1 MFPSRS
7 SKETVTTTIST
18 RSTARE
24 DTTLMLHMAQL
35 ISLTTQLQL
44 RILRIWSQPRVKERS
59 FVPRLLSRTRF
70 ELDLPSP
77 QQLHVPHPPV
87 DHRAH
92 SPRSQKLCGQRR
104 LSQDSGLPLKKSPC
118 LAQEFIQWLPLA
130 LRMRISITISTRIS
144 PSSRSIRPSMSI
156 SMSIQ
161 AS

>member
-1 MFPSRS
+1 MFPYRS

-18 RSTARE
+18 RSMARE

-35 ISLTTQLQL
+35 ISSTTQLQSRTL
-44 RILRIWSQPRVKERS
+44 KIWAQLRVKERS
-59 FVPRLLSRTRF
+59 FVLRLLSRTRF
-70 ELDLPSP
+70 ELDPPSP
-77 QQLHVPHPPV
+77 QQLHVPHPPA

-92 SPRSQKLCGQRR
+92 SLRPQKLCGQRR
-104 LSQDSGLPLKKSPC
+104 LSQESGLPLKKSPC
-118 LAQEFIQWLPLA
+118 LAQEPIQWLPLA